1 MALESAVRI
10 HWFRV
15 EGRTIGVKKK
25 SMRIQKCPDVA
36 FNGRGAERAGDEV
49 GKDRPFL
56 SSKISHFQNG
66 AECKTFLVKISFVC
80 MRIKNHFGWA
90 LNRAL
95 KQTRLAHCCHG
106 NFVISNVKSN
116 IIAEI
121 SRQNKRRCV
130 TKFIGTRSVGTATKL
145 NETCTRSPCT
155 RVTVFLR
162 IRLFLERFWR
172 KFRISFKSHKTVKKK
187 PTGLKMIICAS

>member
-1 MALESAVRI
+1 MQNLSCENKFCL
-10 HWFRV
+10 H
-15 EGRTIGVKKK
+15 ENKK
-25 SMRIQKCPDVA
+25 S
-36 FNGRGAERAGDEV
+36 FW
-49 GKDRPFL
+49 
-56 SSKISHFQNG
+56 S
-66 AECKTFLVKISFVC
+66 
-80 MRIKNHFGWA
+80 A

-95 KQTRLAHCCHG
+95 KQMRLVQCCHG
-106 NFVISNVKSN
+106 NFVLSHVKSN

-130 TKFIGTRSVGTATKL
+130 TKFIGTRSAGTATKL

-172 KFRISFKSHKTVKKK
+172 KFRISFKSHKTK